1 MGWLMSFFSPSR
13 SVETEVVK
21 RLPKTVLFE
30 FRAEFDEQ
38 NNPVIFITAPKYDGL
53 ISEAV
58 TFDEAVAN
66 ACDAILTYF
75 NVPREYAKLIEYE
88 VQEVSE
94 PNSDSEGLRT
104 IVLNMHNP
112 VCA

>member
-1 MGWLMSFFSPSR
+1 MRFLSPSR
-13 SVETEVVK
+13 SVQTEVLE
-21 RLPKTVLFE
+21 RLPQTVLFE
-30 FRAEFDEQ
+30 FKAEFDDQ
-38 NNPVIFITAPKYDGL
+38 NNPVIFITAPKYAGL

-75 NVPREYAKLIEYE
+75 DVPREYAKLIEYD

-94 PNSDSEGLRT
+94 PFGAEGLRKIT
-104 IVLNMHNP
+104 LNRHTP

>member
-13 SVETEVVK
+13 SVETEVLN

-30 FRAEFDEQ
+30 FRAEFDDQ
-38 NNPVIFITAPKYDGL
+38 NNPVIFITAPKYAGL

-58 TFDEAVAN
+58 SFNEAVSN

-75 NVPREYAKLIEYE
+75 DVPRAYAKLIEYE
-88 VQEVSE
+88 VQEVLES
-94 PNSDSEGLRT
+94 SHSEGLRKIT
-104 IVLNMHNP
+104 LNRHTP
-112 VCA
+112 AYA

>member
-1 MGWLMSFFSPSR
+1 MSLFSPSR
-13 SVETEVVK
+13 SVQTEVLE
-21 RLPKTVLFE
+21 RLPSTVIFE
-30 FRAEFDEQ
+30 FKAEFDDQ
-38 NNPVIFITAPKYDGL
+38 NNPVIFIAAPKYAGL

-75 NVPREYAKLIEYE
+75 DVPREYAKLIEYD

-94 PNSDSEGLRT
+94 PSGAEGLRKIT
-104 IVLNMHNP
+104 LHRHTP
-112 VCA
+112 ACA

>member
-1 MGWLMSFFSPSR
+1 MRLFSPSR
-13 SVETEVVK
+13 SVQTEVLE
-21 RLPKTVLFE
+21 RLPQTVLFE
-30 FRAEFDEQ
+30 FKAEFDER
-38 NNPVIFITAPKYDGL
+38 NNPVIFITAPKYAGL

-75 NVPREYAKLIEYE
+75 DVPREYAKLIEYD

-94 PNSDSEGLRT
+94 PFGAEGLRKIT
-104 IVLNMHNP
+104 LNRHTP